1 MKTCQFTIGIAL
13 VLLLAG
19 VSNSDQTKT
28 KQMSCTFGGSFTDGV
43 ETHIDTNGDT
53 ISANLHQRLQNCNIG
68 RFFLHSENEFAAAL
82 PAPVTCPAG
91 TQEFDLV
98 QAHGVLTAEKTSDQL
113 FYEDAAGGFTFC
125 LNSDLTCSYTE
136 HGTWAG
142 GTGQFTGAS
151 RSFDAVGTGKFLVTG
166 TKAGV
171 FGGFGQFTST
181 VTGTL

>member
-1 MKTCQFTIGIAL
+1 M
-13 VLLLAG
+13 
-19 VSNSDQTKT
+19 
-28 KQMSCTFGGSFTDGV
+28 
-43 ETHIDTNGDT
+43 
-53 ISANLHQRLQNCNIG
+53 
-68 RFFLHSENEFAAAL
+68 HSENEFAAAL
-82 PAPVTCPAG
+82 PVPVTCPAG

-125 LNSDLTCSYTE
+125 LNSDLTFSYTE

-151 RSFDAVGTGKFLVTG
+151 GSFDAVGTGKFLVTG

-171 FGGFGQFTST
+171 FGGFGQFTNT
-181 VTGTL
+181 VTGTLVESK